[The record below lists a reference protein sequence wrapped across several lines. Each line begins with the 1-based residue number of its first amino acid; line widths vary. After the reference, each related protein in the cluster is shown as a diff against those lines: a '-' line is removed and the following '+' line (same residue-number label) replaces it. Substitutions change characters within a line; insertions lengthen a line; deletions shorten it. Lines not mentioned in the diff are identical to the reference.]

1 MGRIKTNQSAIHF
14 RTTDYLDNTVT
25 LNQYKGKRLLL
36 SFFRDASC
44 PFCNLRVRELI
55 VNYPELQKRN
65 IHILAFFASTKNT
78 ILKYTGKQQAP
89 FPLIPDP
96 SLFVY
101 KSYGVE
107 ESFRAKLKTMGK
119 PNKVLKAVKS
129 EFFNFRAFNE
139 KNIIPADFMIDENQK
154 VIKAYYGKDF
164 GDHIPLEELLNW

>member
-1 MGRIKTNQSAIHF
+1 MRKINVNELAVHF
-14 RTTDYLDNTVT
+14 RTSDFLENTIT

-55 VNYPELQKRN
+55 INYPELQKRN
-65 IHILAFFASTKNT
+65 IHILAFFASTKDK
-78 ILKYTGKQQAP
+78 ILKHAGKQQTP

-107 ESFRAKLKTMGK
+107 ESFIAKLKTMGK
-119 PNKVLKAVKS
+119 PNKVMKAVKS
-129 EFFNFRAFNE
+129 EFFNLRTFNE
-139 KNIIPADFMIDENQK
+139 KNIVPADFMIDENQK
-154 VIKAYYGKDF
+154 VMKAHYGKYF
-164 GDHIPLEELLNW
+164 GDHIPLVELLNW